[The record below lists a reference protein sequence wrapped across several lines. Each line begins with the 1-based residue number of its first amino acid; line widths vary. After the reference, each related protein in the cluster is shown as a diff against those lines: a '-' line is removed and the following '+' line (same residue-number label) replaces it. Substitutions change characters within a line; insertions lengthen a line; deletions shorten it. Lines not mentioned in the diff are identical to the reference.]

1 MKKVLFPLL
10 LLLAFNA
17 CAPVRVVSTDVQAG
31 VNFSSYKTYN
41 FLDVTAR
48 SEAALPGPGGVT
60 YQLKEAVAT
69 QLQRRG
75 YRQAAQPDLWVN
87 IGVVVQDRVQ
97 TRETNIRDA
106 PRYIGQRNYHWQSQE
121 VVVNQYEEG
130 TATVELVDAAR
141 NERVWSGAVAS
152 TITRNSDKL
161 EKRINEA
168 MESLFNKYPVPPT
181 P

>member
-1 MKKVLFPLL
+1 MKRIGYFLL
-10 LLLAFNA
+10 LLLVA
-17 CAPVRVVSTDVQAG
+17 CTPTRIVSTTAQPG
-31 VNFSSYKTYN
+31 VDFTTYKTYN

-48 SEAALPGPGGVT
+48 SEAMLPGPGGAT
-60 YQLKEAVAT
+60 DQLKQAIAA

-75 YRQAAQPDLWVN
+75 YQQAPQPDLWVN

-97 TRETNIRDA
+97 TRQTDIRDA
-106 PRYIGQRNYHWQSQE
+106 PRYIGQRNYHWQSQD

-141 NERVWSGAVAS
+141 NERVWSGVAAS

-161 EKRINEA
+161 EKRIYQA
-168 MESLFNKYPVPPT
+168 MDLLFAKYPVPPKQ
-181 P
+181 

>member
-1 MKKVLFPLL
+1 MKKALFFLPLL
-10 LLLAFNA
+10 LVA
-17 CAPVRVVSTDVQAG
+17 CAPTRVVSTNAQPG
-31 VNFSSYKTYN
+31 VDFTAYKTYN

-48 SEAALPGPGGVT
+48 SEAMLPGPGGVT
-60 YQLKEAVAT
+60 QQLKDAVAA

-75 YRQAAQPDLWVN
+75 YRQAAQPELWVN
-87 IGVVVQDRVQ
+87 IGAVVQDRVQ
-97 TRETNIRDA
+97 TRQTDIRDA

-161 EKRINEA
+161 EKRIRQA
-168 MESLFNKYPVPPT
+168 MEKLFARYPVPPAQ
-181 P
+181 